1 MTVESPAMRLTAILL
16 VIASLFALACFALS
30 RASND
35 LAEMLPAGDV
45 QLAREARFFATQ
57 AATRV
62 LVLEA
67 TAEPADLIAAGDFL
81 TAALPRLAAVGARLP
96 DAGTPAAVA
105 KAAAVAYERLPE
117 LLSAEDLAAAGKHLE
132 PAALAER
139 LAALK
144 ARAAQPDDL
153 LTVTAARQDILAL
166 AGGVLGRIESGPG
179 GSRRAGAV
187 FIHPDGRH
195 VMLNLEVAFDPGEL
209 DRSEPLYQRCS
220 ELRAE
225 AAAQRIDLAMIG
237 PYRHYVENI
246 RTVRSDLWVTLP
258 IELALVAGLL
268 LSLLGSVRSVLAI
281 HVPAILAVTGS
292 LAGAGAW
299 IAASGGVLP
308 LPLLG
313 FIAGILGIAVDY
325 ATHYTVGLR
334 RGHPPIR
341 PLVVTFLTTASAF
354 AVLLASS
361 SPALRCLSIMVVTG
375 LGCALVSTLVI
386 LPALLNERARPDRWR
401 WLSVPLAATIE
412 GHPRICLGLA
422 AAMSVALLPGLAWL
436 HFEGDLKR
444 FDGSTRQAWKD
455 LDAFMV
461 RWGPPDSSSFIVAH
475 AADRD
480 AALAAVA
487 QARRTLNLPP
497 SQVERLL
504 PDAQERAVRRAAWN
518 AFWRDHADVAD
529 RLAAACASAG
539 LRPAAFSQ
547 AIARYQPIADRDAGA
562 VDWSGTPIEP
572 ALAMLVFRTGAAER
586 GHPSGNAVWTVASPL
601 TGVDR
606 KTAAGLAQR
615 LADQAPDSPAWIAN
629 RGDLGGRL
637 IDVVR
642 RELSAHG
649 LFMVA
654 AMLVLV
660 LLLERSLIRG
670 AAVLLPPLLAIGWSF
685 GLLGWLGVPLSPF
698 ALLGIA
704 FVLGIGI
711 DSAVFL
717 AHERGSAA
725 LSPILNA
732 SFTTIAGFGSMALAV
747 HPVVAG
753 MGLTLS
759 LGMTAALFTSLLI
772 APALARRSAE

>member
-1 MTVESPAMRLTAILL
+1 MAVESAAMRLTAVLL
-16 VIASLFALACFALS
+16 VIASLFALAGFALS

-62 LVLEA
+62 MVLEA
-67 TAEPADLIAAGDFL
+67 AAAPADLAAAADFL
-81 TAALPRLAAVGARLP
+81 TAALPRLAEVGARLP
-96 DAGTPAAVA
+96 DAGSPAAVA

-139 LAALK
+139 MAALK

-166 AGGVLGRIESGPG
+166 AGTVLGRIESGPG

-246 RTVRSDLWVTLP
+246 RTVRSDLWLTLP

-299 IAASGGVLP
+299 IAASSGVLP

-341 PLVVTFLTTASAF
+341 PLVITFLTTAAAF

-386 LPALLNERARPDRWR
+386 LPALLNEHARPDRWR
-401 WLSVPLAATIE
+401 WLSVPVAATIE

-444 FDGSTRQAWKD
+444 FDGSTPQAWKD
-455 LDAFMV
+455 LDAFMI
-461 RWGPPDSSSFIVAH
+461 RWGPPNSSSFIVAH

-487 QARRTLNLPP
+487 QARRTLDLPP

-504 PDAQERAVRRAAWN
+504 PDAQERAARRAAWN
-518 AFWRDHADVAD
+518 AFWREHADVAD
-529 RLAAACASAG
+529 RLATACASAG

-547 AIARYQPIADRDAGA
+547 AIARYQTVADHDAGA
-562 VDWSGTPIEP
+562 VDWSGTPVEP
-572 ALAMLVFRTGAAER
+572 ALAMLVFKPPAER
-586 GHPSGNAVWTVASPL
+586 GAATGNAPWTVASPL
-601 TGVDR
+601 AGVDR
-606 KTAAGLAQR
+606 QTAAGLAKR
-615 LADQAPDSPAWIAN
+615 LTDQAPDSPAWIAN
-629 RGDLGGRL
+629 RGDLGSRL

-660 LLLERSLIRG
+660 LVLERSLIRG